1 MNKLN
6 PVYLQLLMSWETGFF
21 NGKKEALLV
30 VTTRRACKKKRI
42 LEN

>member
-21 NGKKEALLV
+21 NKNLQEFPYLYRWGMNCIIV
-30 VTTRRACKKKRI
+30 I
-42 LEN
+42 LW